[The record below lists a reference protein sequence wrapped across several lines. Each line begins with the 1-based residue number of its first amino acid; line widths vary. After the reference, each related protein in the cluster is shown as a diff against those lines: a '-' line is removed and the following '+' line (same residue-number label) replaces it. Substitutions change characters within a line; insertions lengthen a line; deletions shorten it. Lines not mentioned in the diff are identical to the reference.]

1 MSSPSPL
8 SFAGN
13 ELAYGIKLSHLGH
26 NYLMTSSRSSSSVP
40 YAYAKQIC
48 NQVLELDISIR
59 FAGIAN
65 NMGTLIAYKLRK
77 GLVPMLDEGELR
89 NSIMKTVLRM
99 KTREDYE
106 SKLGDVIYT
115 FALYKRVK
123 RASIPLD
130 HPDLAVLTMSFDMA
144 ADQDSIIMDKV
155 LPVLKQGKLTEASE
169 AGLD

>member
-1 MSSPSPL
+1 M
-8 SFAGN
+8 
-13 ELAYGIKLSHLGH
+13 
-26 NYLMTSSRSSSSVP
+26 SSSSSSIP
-40 YAYAKQIC
+40 YASAKEIC
-48 NQVLELDISIR
+48 NQVLQLDKSIR

-77 GLVPMLDEGELR
+77 GLVSLLNEEELQ

-130 HPDLAVLTMSFDMA
+130 HPDFAVLTVSFDMA
-144 ADQDSIIMDKV
+144 ANQDSIIMDKI
-155 LPVLKQGKLTEASE
+155 LPILKQGKLTEEASE
-169 AGLD
+169 A

>member
-1 MSSPSPL
+1 
-8 SFAGN
+8 
-13 ELAYGIKLSHLGH
+13 
-26 NYLMTSSRSSSSVP
+26 MTSSRSSSSVP

-48 NQVLELDISIR
+48 NEVLELDISIR

-77 GLVPMLDEGELR
+77 GLVPLLDEREIQ
-89 NSIMKTVLRM
+89 NSIMKSVLRM

-130 HPDLAVLTMSFDMA
+130 HPDFAVLTVSFDMA
-144 ADQDSIIMDKV
+144 ANQDSIIMDKI
-155 LPVLKQGKLTEASE
+155 LPILKQGKLTEEASE
-169 AGLD
+169 A

>member
-1 MSSPSPL
+1 
-8 SFAGN
+8 
-13 ELAYGIKLSHLGH
+13 
-26 NYLMTSSRSSSSVP
+26 MTSPMSSSSVP

-65 NMGTLIAYKLRK
+65 NMGTLIAYRLRK
-77 GLVPMLDEGELR
+77 GLVPLLDEGELQ

-144 ADQDSIIMDKV
+144 ADQDSIIMDKI
-155 LPVLKQGKLTEASE
+155 LPILKQGKLTEADE
-169 AGLD
+169 A

>member
-1 MSSPSPL
+1 
-8 SFAGN
+8 
-13 ELAYGIKLSHLGH
+13 
-26 NYLMTSSRSSSSVP
+26 MTSSTSPSSIP
-40 YAYAKQIC
+40 YSDAKEIC
-48 NQVLELDISIR
+48 NQVLQLDKSIR

-65 NMGTLIAYKLRK
+65 KLGTLIAYKLR
-77 GLVPMLDEGELR
+77 EELIPLLNEEEIQ

-130 HPDLAVLTMSFDMA
+130 HPDMAVLMLSFDLA

-155 LPVLKQGKLTEASE
+155 LPALKQAKAHEDLKHG
-169 AGLD
+169 

>member
-1 MSSPSPL
+1 M
-8 SFAGN
+8 A
-13 ELAYGIKLSHLGH
+13 
-26 NYLMTSSRSSSSVP
+26 SSRSSSSIP
-40 YAYAKQIC
+40 YAYAKEIC
-48 NQVLELDISIR
+48 NQVLQLDKSIR

-65 NMGTLIAYKLRK
+65 NMGTLIAYKLRE
-77 GLVPMLDEGELR
+77 GIVPLLNEEELQ

-115 FALYKRVK
+115 FAQYKRVK

-144 ADQDSIIMDKV
+144 ADQESIIMDKI
-155 LPVLKQGKLTEASE
+155 LPVLKQGKLTGTSE
-169 AGLD
+169 A

>member
-1 MSSPSPL
+1 
-8 SFAGN
+8 
-13 ELAYGIKLSHLGH
+13 
-26 NYLMTSSRSSSSVP
+26 MTSSMSSSSVP

-65 NMGTLIAYKLRK
+65 NMGTLIAYRLRK
-77 GLVPMLDEGELR
+77 GLVPLLDEGEIQ

-115 FALYKRVK
+115 FTLYKRIK

-144 ADQDSIIMDKV
+144 ADQDGIIMDKI
-155 LPVLKQGKLTEASE
+155 LPVLKQGKLTEADE
-169 AGLD
+169 A

>member
-1 MSSPSPL
+1 MASS
-8 SFAGN
+8 
-13 ELAYGIKLSHLGH
+13 
-26 NYLMTSSRSSSSVP
+26 MSSSSVP

-48 NQVLELDISIR
+48 GKVLELDVSIR

-77 GLVPMLDEGELR
+77 GVVPLLDEGELQ

-144 ADQDSIIMDKV
+144 ANQDSIIMDKI
-155 LPVLKQGKLTEASE
+155 LPVLKKGKLTEASE
-169 AGLD
+169 A

>member
-1 MSSPSPL
+1 
-8 SFAGN
+8 
-13 ELAYGIKLSHLGH
+13 
-26 NYLMTSSRSSSSVP
+26 MTSSTSPSSIP
-40 YAYAKQIC
+40 YSDAKEIC
-48 NQVLELDISIR
+48 NQVLQLDKSIR

-65 NMGTLIAYKLRK
+65 KLGTLIAYKLR
-77 GLVPMLDEGELR
+77 EELIPLLNEEEIQ

-130 HPDLAVLTMSFDMA
+130 HPDMAVLMLSFDLA

-155 LPVLKQGKLTEASE
+155 LPALKQRKLT
-169 AGLD
+169 D

>member
-1 MSSPSPL
+1 
-8 SFAGN
+8 
-13 ELAYGIKLSHLGH
+13 
-26 NYLMTSSRSSSSVP
+26 MTSPISSSSIP

-65 NMGTLIAYKLRK
+65 NMGTLIAYRLRK
-77 GLVPMLDEGELR
+77 GLVPLLDEGELQ

-130 HPDLAVLTMSFDMA
+130 HPDLAVLTVSLDMA
-144 ADQDSIIMDKV
+144 ADQDSIIMDEI
-155 LPVLKQGKLTEASE
+155 LPVLKQGKLTE
-169 AGLD
+169 

>member
-1 MSSPSPL
+1 
-8 SFAGN
+8 
-13 ELAYGIKLSHLGH
+13 
-26 NYLMTSSRSSSSVP
+26 MTSSMPSSSSSSSSSSSIH
-40 YAYAKQIC
+40 YAYAKEIC
-48 NQVLELDISIR
+48 NQVLQLDKSIR

-77 GLVPMLDEGELR
+77 GIVPMLNEEELQ

-123 RASIPLD
+123 RATIPLD
-130 HPDLAVLTMSFDMA
+130 HPDLAVLTVSFDMA
-144 ADQDSIIMDKV
+144 ANQDSIIMDKI
-155 LPVLKQGKLTEASE
+155 LPVLNKRN
-169 AGLD
+169 

>member
-1 MSSPSPL
+1 MSSPS
-8 SFAGN
+8 
-13 ELAYGIKLSHLGH
+13 
-26 NYLMTSSRSSSSVP
+26 SSTP
-40 YAYAKQIC
+40 HAYAKEIC
-48 NQVLELDISIR
+48 NQVLELDKSIR

-65 NMGTLIAYKLRK
+65 NMGTLVAYKLRK
-77 GLVPMLDEGELR
+77 GIVPMLNEEELQ

-130 HPDLAVLTMSFDMA
+130 HPDLAVLTVSFDMA
-144 ADQDSIIMDKV
+144 ADQDSIIMDKI
-155 LPVLKQGKLTEASE
+155 LPALKQGKLTEVTE
-169 AGLD
+169 A

>member
-1 MSSPSPL
+1 
-8 SFAGN
+8 
-13 ELAYGIKLSHLGH
+13 
-26 NYLMTSSRSSSSVP
+26 MTSSRSSSSIP

-77 GLVPMLDEGELR
+77 GLVPMLDEGELQ
-89 NSIMKTVLRM
+89 NSIMKSVLRM

-130 HPDLAVLTMSFDMA
+130 HADFAVLTMSFDMA
-144 ADQDSIIMDKV
+144 ADQDSIIMDKI
-155 LPVLKQGKLTEASE
+155 LPVLKQGKLTEASG
-169 AGLD
+169 A